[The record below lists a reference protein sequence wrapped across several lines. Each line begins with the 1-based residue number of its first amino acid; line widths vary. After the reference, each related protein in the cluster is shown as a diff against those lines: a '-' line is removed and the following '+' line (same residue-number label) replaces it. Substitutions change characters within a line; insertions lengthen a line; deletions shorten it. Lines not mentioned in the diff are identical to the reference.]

1 VSTSAQA
8 PAPPRDAIEG
18 WLIDWIAKELG
29 MAPAEIETSKSL
41 LDYSL
46 SSVTAMMLVGDLEE
60 WLGLTLPPT
69 LVWDYPSIAAIAD
82 YLVEQAGS
90 PSADVAAGTEPV
102 IGREMAGDRN
112 GQPGSGADLYAS
124 LDRMSD
130 EEVDALLSRMMADQN
145 AGASS

>member
-1 VSTSAQA
+1 VSTSAEA
-8 PAPPRDAIEG
+8 PAPPRDRIEG

-29 MAPAEIETSKSL
+29 MPPAEIETSKSL

-82 YLVEQAGS
+82 YLVELVGS
-90 PSADVAAGTEPV
+90 PSADVAAGTEPAN
-102 IGREMAGDRN
+102 GRETAADRH
-112 GQPGSGADLYAS
+112 GTGADLDAS